1 MTSNNV
7 DFFFVSLRRLI
18 HLESVFN
25 NVLSL
30 PVCDKNTSS
39 EVFRSKTVI

>member
-1 MTSNNV
+1 MIYTNV
-7 DFFFVSLRRLI
+7 DFFFVSSRRLI

-30 PVCDKNTSS
+30 HVCDKNTSS
-39 EVFRSKTVI
+39 EVFRRKTVI